1 MSTHFNIY
9 SIILLIFPACLLILV
24 IMQILSD
31 EFAKKQSIQTG
42 DNKTRIRLYLVYL
55 SGMFCGVIGY
65 SLHATVNVHWCE
77 TFGFLPCFL
86 FLGLSKA
93 CLYLFFLRRAE
104 LAQGL
109 NITKCKTIFF
119 RYIGPCYLMLYWLI
133 YIVLTTIVFSGKLVK
148 HHNELSNCV
157 FATGAWWFSV
167 FAGCVDIF
175 NTIISL
181 IIFVQPLLNAMNNL
195 KQTESEY
202 YDEDHIRYVSMM
214 KYNIFLALIAAISS
228 VVSVFLFYT
237 MQEFV
242 WLFCLGDP
250 AVNGMCTFFMIA
262 PNRNFLKH
270 LCTSKRKK
278 TMEMRKTQMVV
289 MAQTTSSNSTI
300 KPNIPIV

>member
-157 FATGAWWFSV
+157 FATG
-167 FAGCVDIF
+167 
-175 NTIISL
+175 
-181 IIFVQPLLNAMNNL
+181 
-195 KQTESEY
+195 
-202 YDEDHIRYVSMM
+202 
-214 KYNIFLALIAAISS
+214 
-228 VVSVFLFYT
+228 
-237 MQEFV
+237 
-242 WLFCLGDP
+242 DP